1 MSILLS
7 LLYGGAALINT
18 VEHVGNLAEAIMNGE
33 HKKPKE
39 VPDIRYKYV
48 ITKKGNVKKKKRKK
62 WEIEEKMIHDRWE
75 MLRSMGQ

>member
-33 HKKPKE
+33 HKIKKE
-39 VPDIRYKYV
+39 VPDIRYEYK
-48 ITKKGNVKKKKRKK
+48 ITKKGNIKKRKRKK
-62 WEIEEKMIHDRWE
+62 WEIDEIRHQATLDLLRKMSI
-75 MLRSMGQ
+75 